1 MKPLQKV
8 EYPIV
13 ASGLPA
19 DDPANLPLVS
29 VIIVNYNYGRFL
41 RQAVA
46 SILAQTYSNLE
57 CIIVDNASTDES
69 PEILDEIARSRPEI
83 KIIRRA
89 SNGGQTPASLD
100 GLAASAGAYVIFL
113 DADDML
119 LPRGVEIHVLVHL
132 SLRIHIGFTSGDM
145 LQVANDQVV
154 VSTGEELNR
163 YIRSGKGKKADIFRP
178 YQHPY
183 GAAWPATELAQTL
196 AEKIHYVAPLKTQW
210 VWSPTSGN
218 CYRRDA
224 LLLFSSH
231 AALASLRTGTDMYF
245 ARGISALCGSVLIDE
260 PVFNYRIHGGN
271 IFTRHAQLNR
281 ILCYQPGGSGDNND
295 NAALMLIDHLAANA
309 KLFAQNEA
317 LRWNFLVLLYRLD
330 VPDPREELPRWAQKS
345 RLAQQ
350 LVAHYV
356 DLAPLLGSLRLKLL
370 MLWLGVPLK
379 LIKITT

>member
-1 MKPLQKV
+1 
-8 EYPIV
+8 
-13 ASGLPA
+13 
-19 DDPANLPLVS
+19 
-29 VIIVNYNYGRFL
+29 
-41 RQAVA
+41 
-46 SILAQTYSNLE
+46 
-57 CIIVDNASTDES
+57 
-69 PEILDEIARSRPEI
+69 
-83 KIIRRA
+83 
-89 SNGGQTPASLD
+89 
-100 GLAASAGAYVIFL
+100 
-113 DADDML
+113 
-119 LPRGVEIHVLVHL
+119 
-132 SLRIHIGFTSGDM
+132 
-145 LQVANDQVV
+145 

-163 YIRSGKGKKADIFRP
+163 YIRSGKGKKRDIFRP

-183 GAAWPATELAQTL
+183 GTAWPATELAETL

-317 LRWNFLVLLYRLD
+317 LQWNFLVLLYRLD

-350 LVAHYV
+350 LVVHYAN
-356 DLAPLLGSLRLKLL
+356 LAPLLGSLRLKLL
-370 MLWLGVPLK
+370 MLWLGVPLRH
-379 LIKITT
+379 IKITT